1 MHTRTR
7 LGELALQA
15 LEQEQLRI
23 QDEIVAIRAE
33 LKRMGVGVRTRGSA
47 NGGARAP
54 KKRRPMSLAH
64 KRKIG
69 AAMKKRW
76 ALRRRAG

>member
-7 LGELALQA
+7 LAALALQA
-15 LEQEQLRI
+15 LEQEQRRI
-23 QDEIVAIRAE
+23 QDEMVAIRTE
-33 LKRMGVGVRTRGSA
+33 LKRMGVRTRVSA
-47 NGGARAP
+47 NGARAT
-54 KKRRPMSLAH
+54 KRRRPMSLAH

-76 ALRRRAG
+76 ALRRQAG

>member
-7 LGELALQA
+7 LAALALQA

-23 QDEIVAIRAE
+23 QGEIVEIRSE
-33 LKRMGVGVRTRGSA
+33 LKRMGVRTRASV
-47 NGGARAP
+47 NGARSP
-54 KKRRPMSLAH
+54 KKRRPMSPAH

>member
-7 LGELALQA
+7 LAALALQA

-23 QDEIVAIRAE
+23 QDEIVSIRSE
-33 LKRMGVGVRTRGSA
+33 LRRMGVGTRASV
-47 NGGARAP
+47 NGDRSP

-76 ALRRRAG
+76 AQRRRAG

>member
-1 MHTRTR
+1 MYTRSR

-23 QDEIVAIRAE
+23 QDEIIAIRAE
-33 LKRMGVGVRTRGSA
+33 LKRMGVRPRASA
-47 NGGARAP
+47 NANGSSEP

>member
-1 MHTRTR
+1 MYTRTR

-23 QDEIVAIRAE
+23 QDEIIAIRAE
-33 LKRMGVGVRTRGSA
+33 LKRMGVRPRASA
-47 NGGARAP
+47 NGSGEA

-76 ALRRRAG
+76 AQRRRAG

>member
-7 LGELALQA
+7 LAALALQA
-15 LEQEQLRI
+15 LEEEERRI
-23 QDEIVAIRAE
+23 QDEIASIRSE
-33 LKRMGVGVRTRGSA
+33 LKHMGGRTRISA
-47 NGGARAP
+47 NGAREA

>member
-1 MHTRTR
+1 MHTRTQ

-15 LEQEQLRI
+15 LEQEQRRI
-23 QDEIVAIRAE
+23 QDEITAIRTE
-33 LKRMGVGVRTRGSA
+33 LKQMGVRTRVSA
-47 NGGARAP
+47 DGGGAP

-76 ALRRRAG
+76 AVRRRAG

>member
-7 LGELALQA
+7 LAALALQA

-23 QDEIVAIRAE
+23 QDEIVAIRTE
-33 LKRMGVGVRTRGSA
+33 LKRMGVRMRAGA
-47 NGGARAP
+47 NGDRATN
-54 KKRRPMSLAH
+54 RRKPMSLAH

-76 ALRRRAG
+76 ALRRQAG

>member
-1 MHTRTR
+1 MHTRTQ

-15 LEQEQLRI
+15 LEQEQRRI
-23 QDEIVAIRAE
+23 QDEIAAIRTE
-33 LKRMGVGVRTRGSA
+33 LKRMGVRTRVSA
-47 NGGARAP
+47 DGARAP

-76 ALRRRAG
+76 AVRRRAG

>member
-7 LGELALQA
+7 LAALALQA
-15 LEQEQLRI
+15 LEQEERRI
-23 QDEIVAIRAE
+23 RDEIVAIRSE
-33 LKRMGVGVRTRGSA
+33 LKRMGVRTRESE
-47 NGGARAP
+47 NSDPTAR
-54 KKRRPMSLAH
+54 KRRPMSLAH

>member
-7 LGELALQA
+7 LAALALQA

-23 QDEIVAIRAE
+23 QDEIVAIRSE
-33 LKRMGVGVRTRGSA
+33 LKRMGVRTRASA
-47 NGGARAP
+47 NGSPAP
-54 KKRRPMSLAH
+54 KRRRPMSLAH

-76 ALRRRAG
+76 ALRRQAG

>member
-7 LGELALQA
+7 LAALALQA
-15 LEQEQLRI
+15 LEQEQRRI
-23 QDEIVAIRAE
+23 QDEIVAIRTE
-33 LKRMGVGVRTRGSA
+33 LKRLGVRTGVSA
-47 NGGARAP
+47 NGARTT
-54 KKRRPMSLAH
+54 KRRGPMSLAH

-76 ALRRRAG
+76 ALRRQAG

>member
-7 LGELALQA
+7 LAALALQA
-15 LEQEQLRI
+15 LEQEERRI
-23 QDEIVAIRAE
+23 QDEIVAIRSE
-33 LKRMGVGVRTRGSA
+33 LKRMGVRPRLSA
-47 NGGARAP
+47 NGARGT

-76 ALRRRAG
+76 AQRRRAG